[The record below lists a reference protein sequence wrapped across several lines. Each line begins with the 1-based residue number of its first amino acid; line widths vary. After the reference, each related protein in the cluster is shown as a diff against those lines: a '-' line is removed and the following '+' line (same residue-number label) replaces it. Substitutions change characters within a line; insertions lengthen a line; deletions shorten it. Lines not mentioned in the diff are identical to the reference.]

1 MYRARPELPA
11 FYTIS
16 LVDCLLPFKVRIF
29 QVGPKIFQFPMTL
42 LKVIKPQKQSFLKLY
57 CPENERSISQNSA
70 L

>member
-29 QVGPKIFQFPMTL
+29 QVG
-42 LKVIKPQKQSFLKLY
+42 QKDI
-57 CPENERSISQNSA
+57 PISYDITFK
-70 L
+70 